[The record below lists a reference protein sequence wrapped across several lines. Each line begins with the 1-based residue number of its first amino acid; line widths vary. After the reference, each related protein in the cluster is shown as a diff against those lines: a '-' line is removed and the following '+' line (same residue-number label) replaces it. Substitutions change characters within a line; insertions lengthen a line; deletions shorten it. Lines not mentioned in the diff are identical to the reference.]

1 LNLPI
6 SFFLSEIPLFDT
18 LTPAETKLIEGR
30 FLYRELEKNTVIYKQ
45 GSKGLSVCFV
55 VDGELSVVRKSDEGD
70 AVLAKIG
77 KGQSIGEMAI
87 IDGLARSADVV
98 AISDSAVLILKR
110 ADFES
115 MVSEYPEIG
124 VKVLTSLAKQLS
136 RTLRDRS
143 EDIARAMLV

>member
-6 SFFLSEIPLFDT
+6 SYFLSEIPFFDT

-45 GSKGLSVCFV
+45 GSRGLSVCFV
-55 VDGELSVVRKSDEGD
+55 VDGELSVVKTSGEGD

-77 KGQSIGEMAI
+77 KGESIGEMAI

-115 MVSEYPEIG
+115 MVSEHPEIG
-124 VKVLTSLAKQLS
+124 VKLLTSLAKQLS
-136 RTLRDRS
+136 RILRDRS
-143 EDIARAMLV
+143 DDVARAMLV